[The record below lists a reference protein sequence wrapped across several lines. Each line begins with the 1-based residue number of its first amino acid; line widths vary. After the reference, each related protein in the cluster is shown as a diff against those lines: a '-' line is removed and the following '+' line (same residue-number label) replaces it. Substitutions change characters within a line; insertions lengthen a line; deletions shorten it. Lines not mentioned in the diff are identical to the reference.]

1 MNHSPNGQ
9 CCSRYEK
16 DYCGWDSRINTF
28 ASTYYAEGSIV
39 RDEFPFKANGFTGLL
54 RECVV
59 GVPWR
64 LQRSNST
71 FDDLPDTAVGVLGL
85 GEKACNPTCIDPIYS
100 SLHSEVTWADNLF
113 TLCFGRTEG
122 ILTIGT
128 YDRRFQNGTLFWTRQ
143 RPTNSVTPTTCRT
156 CASAIAPSSTCT

>member
-1 MNHSPNGQ
+1 M
-9 CCSRYEK
+9 
-16 DYCGWDSRINTF
+16 
-28 ASTYYAEGSIV
+28 
-39 RDEFPFKANGFTGLL
+39 
-54 RECVV
+54 
-59 GVPWR
+59 PWR

-143 RPTNSVTPTTCRT
+143 RPN
-156 CASAIAPSSTCT
+156 